1 MTLTIGDLVNPEVAE
16 EHVDR
21 HAVRDKSDYHRHHC
35 AGHRIAPAGM
45 DGESI
50 ILLRMEVIQKL
61 PWIKKYC

>member
-1 MTLTIGDLVNPEVAE
+1 MTMTLTIGDLVNPEVAE

-21 HAVRDKSDYHRHHC
+21 HASKRQVCHHC

-45 DGESI
+45 DGESM
-50 ILLRMEVIQKL
+50 ILLRMEVLQKL